1 MQATLAQVLMEVRE
15 LKTLKY
21 SHDSKPN
28 KAISGEHQPP
38 FISYHHQGQPS
49 VPQAAQTAL
58 SNLGNS
64 YTGDLGYA
72 EGRTSGVGVWGT
84 WGGSSA
90 VREGVRGRGLQG
102 NRGGGI
108 RGDRR
113 RLRQGSPER
122 ANNGLK
128 IETVL
133 ADLDGDSCLAAGG
146 MDWREASRA
155 EEHRLEEEAKALH
168 RALMVAKHEA
178 ETLSPKP

>member
-21 SHDSKPN
+21 SHDSKPH

-113 RLRQGSPER
+113 RLRQGGQNVSSWIPTPQ
-122 ANNGLK
+122 NIGLGPGP
-128 IETVL
+128 
-133 ADLDGDSCLAAGG
+133 LDPG
-146 MDWREASRA
+146 
-155 EEHRLEEEAKALH
+155 LH
-168 RALMVAKHEA
+168 RPCRPSLRF
-178 ETLSPKP
+178 